1 MKNSGYILIVDDNE
15 KLTELVSSFLE
26 KNGYTVAVEHNGEL
40 AVQRILEAPPRLI
53 VLDLMMP
60 GMDGLTVCRMVRPHY
75 RGPII
80 MLTALNDDIDE
91 VAGLETGADDYL
103 GKPVRPRV
111 LLAHIRAL
119 LRRYEEVQP
128 TGPNNGR
135 TQRNRIEIGSVV
147 VDAGAREV
155 TQAGTRIDVT
165 TSEFNLLWLLASN
178 AGEVLE
184 REKIHQTLFRME
196 YDGLDRTVDLRI
208 SRIRKKL
215 GDDPK
220 SPTIIKTV
228 RGTGYLFAITE

>member
-1 MKNSGYILIVDDNE
+1 MKNSDYILVVDDDK
-15 KLTELVSSFLE
+15 KLTDLIGSFLS
-26 KNGYTVAVEHNGEL
+26 KNGYAVEVEHNGED
-40 AVQRILEAPPRLI
+40 AVRRVFAVPPRLI

-60 GMDGLTVCRMVRPHY
+60 GMDGLAVCRAVRSHY
-75 RGPII
+75 AGPII

-91 VAGLETGADDYL
+91 VTGLEVGADDYL

-119 LRRYEEVQP
+119 LRRCDEGRSMLGNITEKPRNCIEV
-128 TGPNNGR
+128 GC
-135 TQRNRIEIGSVV
+135 IV

-155 TQAGTRIDVT
+155 IQAGTRIDFT
-165 TSEFNLLWLLASN
+165 TSEFDLLWLLASN
-178 AGEVLE
+178 AGDVLE
-184 REKIHQTLFRME
+184 REKIHEALFRVE

-228 RGTGYLFAITE
+228 TGSGYLFARTA